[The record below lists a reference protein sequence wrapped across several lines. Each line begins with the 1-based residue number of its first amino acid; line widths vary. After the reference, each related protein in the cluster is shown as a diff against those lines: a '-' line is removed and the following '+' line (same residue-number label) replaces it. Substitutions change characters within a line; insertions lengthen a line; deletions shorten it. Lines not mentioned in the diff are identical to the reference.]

1 MLALVCVAGGGA
13 NCRASQPTPVVTRPT
28 DDPTVNRHAMDPAV
42 RAAWDEMDSQWQ
54 ADPAG
59 EGVRA
64 AAERLLATEAPANVH
79 RAAFRAKA
87 EHAYLNGSDAE
98 AIVSAE
104 EGLELGQAEPDPGPQ
119 PPAVM
124 IELARLRVRALV
136 RGGDPTLALEAL
148 EEPLVHAGGG
158 LDPVEEQGLRAI
170 AADRNGDLPGALVG
184 LGQWRAGLDD
194 GQPTALW
201 VEHRLAL
208 LADSVPPPE
217 LAEVVADMPSSPGR
231 DCLAARLGEP
241 VPEGSPT
248 WVEDCG
254 SVSAGIGILLPR
266 SGPFSAF
273 ADQHLAA
280 AMATVDVAS
289 TGPVPPL
296 LWRDSGS
303 STRSAT
309 TAARSLLG
317 DGARVLVGPI
327 GAKSVK
333 AVAADIDQD
342 ATLIVPGETRGHA
355 LGVAPSLERRVEA
368 LIELARSERRDR
380 LVVLAPD
387 SGYGRRAVKA
397 VQAHATG
404 LFPKDLVV
412 RTYPPNTTSFGPH
425 VNPVMTALQGDAAVL
440 IPDTLTRTDLV
451 VRQLARAGRIP
462 ARADV
467 PGLMVLATAE
477 GVDPGPLLRARD
489 VMEGVWVV
497 PAAARGPHLSDF
509 EVAYTRLQGE
519 PPGDQAL
526 LVYYALSQAI
536 TGFAGVG
543 AGQATLTRVEE
554 GRLVVQTQQQAQ

>member
-1 MLALVCVAGGGA
+1 
-13 NCRASQPTPVVTRPT
+13 
-28 DDPTVNRHAMDPAV
+28 MDPAV
-42 RAAWDEMDSQWQ
+42 RAAWDEMDAQWQ

-59 EGVRA
+59 DGVRA
-64 AAERLLATEAPANVH
+64 AAETILATDAPPNVR
-79 RAAFRAKA
+79 RAALRAKA
-87 EHAYLNGSDAE
+87 EHAYLNGEDAE

-104 EGLELGQAEPDPGPQ
+104 EGLALGRADANPSAP

-148 EEPLVHAGGG
+148 DEPLVHAGGG
-158 LDPVEEQGLRAI
+158 LDPLEEQGLRAV
-170 AADRNGDLPGALVG
+170 AADRNGDLASALVG

-194 GQPTALW
+194 GVPTALW
-201 VEHRLAL
+201 VEHRMAL
-208 LADSVPPPE
+208 LADSMSAPE
-217 LAEVVADMPSSPGR
+217 LADVVADMPTSPGR
-231 DCLAARLGEP
+231 ACLAARLGEP
-241 VPEGSPT
+241 VPSGSPT
-248 WVEDCG
+248 WVEECG
-254 SVSAGIGILLPR
+254 AASPGIGILLPR
-266 SGPFSAF
+266 SGPFAAF

-280 AMATVDVAS
+280 AMATVDVS
-289 TGPVPPL
+289 SSGPVPPL

-303 STRSAT
+303 SSRSAT

-317 DGARVLVGPI
+317 EGARVLVGPI

-333 AVAADIDQD
+333 AVATDVDQA
-342 ATLIVPGETRGHA
+342 ATLIVPGETRGTA

-368 LIELARSERRDR
+368 LIDLARAQGRDR

-397 VQAHATG
+397 VKAYARG
-404 LFPKDLVV
+404 KFPKELVV

-497 PAAARGPHLSDF
+497 PAAARGPHLAEF
-509 EVAYTRLQGE
+509 EAAYARLQGE

-526 LVYYALSQAI
+526 LVYYALSQAM
-536 TGFAGVG
+536 TGFAPAG
-543 AGQATLTRVEE
+543 AGQASITRVEE
-554 GRLVVQTQQQAQ
+554 GRLVVQSQEEAQ